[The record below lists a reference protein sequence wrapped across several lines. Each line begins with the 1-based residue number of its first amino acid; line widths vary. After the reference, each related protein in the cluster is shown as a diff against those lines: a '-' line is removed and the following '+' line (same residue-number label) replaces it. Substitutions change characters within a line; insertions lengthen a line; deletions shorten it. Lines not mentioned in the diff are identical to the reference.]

1 MAERLSERIRLC
13 QAAAEH
19 MGSALTLLDQ
29 AGAMRAAALLD
40 QALHA
45 IPGSLSDSL
54 TPSSLL
60 GIVSTQDDQLP
71 TADGSAE

>member
-1 MAERLSERIRLC
+1 MAVRLSEKIRLC
-13 QAAAEH
+13 EAAAEH

-29 AGAMRAAALLD
+29 AGATRAAALLD

-54 TPSSLL
+54 TPSSLT
-60 GIVSTQDDQLP
+60 GSGATQEDQPP
-71 TADGSAE
+71 TADGLAE